1 MTLRKTIIVALALIC
16 LNVNAEDDL
25 DWELDFSIQQ
35 KSTKDDFPLQEISQE
50 ELSNAAIAGALKTA
64 PADQKVRDAR
74 PAHAQESDANDKRKV
89 EELETSEKDKLEK
102 SALTIFAIPEAPPID
117 FQQQTYKVPDG
128 RDYGHLE
135 THTIE
140 RE

>member
-1 MTLRKTIIVALALIC
+1 MTLRTTIVALALIC

-64 PADQKVRDAR
+64 PADEKVRDAR
-74 PAHAQESDANDKRKV
+74 PAYAQESEANDQRKV
-89 EELETSEKDKLEK
+89 EELEEREKDKLEK
-102 SALTIFAIPEAPPID
+102 AAATIFAIPEAPPIN
-117 FQQQTYKVPDG
+117 FQQQTYQQNTG
-128 RDYGHLE
+128 REYQHIE